1 MPTVNQISHVNLGR
15 IVPPPASGSDV
26 SPTYFP
32 PRLFILNAGAA
43 GIAANVADK
52 SSQVALQRNQTAN
65 TGSPN
70 PTSITGSAGTAGLD
84 GQMVAM
90 KLKTFLPK
98 TAITGP
104 GGAPVA
110 PTVGRKPKWLRP
122 TLYVTAGLAL
132 GWLVF
137 RG

>member
-1 MPTVNQISHVNLGR
+1 MPSVNQISHVNLGR

-26 SPTYFP
+26 SSTYFP
-32 PRLFILNAGAA
+32 PRLYIIGAGAA
-43 GIAANVADK
+43 GIAANAADK

-70 PTSITGSAGTAGLD
+70 PTSIIGSAGTAGLD
-84 GQMVAM
+84 GQTVAN
-90 KLKTFLPK
+90 KLKIVVPK

-104 GGAPVA
+104 NGSSVA
-110 PTVGRKPKWLRP
+110 ATVGRKPKWFKP
-122 TLYVTAGLAL
+122 ALYVTAGLAL